1 MFLSVPPALISTLKK
16 GPKKKKKKPCFWII
30 EWRWLHF
37 QISLHTPENV
47 EAEKVNTDTFHYYVL
62 VDLSQQVFMNLI
74 LSHRSENLL

>member
-1 MFLSVPPALISTLKK
+1 MFLSVPPTLISTLKK
-16 GPKKKKKKPCFWII
+16 GPKKKKKTCFWIT

-74 LSHRSENLL
+74 LSHRSENLF